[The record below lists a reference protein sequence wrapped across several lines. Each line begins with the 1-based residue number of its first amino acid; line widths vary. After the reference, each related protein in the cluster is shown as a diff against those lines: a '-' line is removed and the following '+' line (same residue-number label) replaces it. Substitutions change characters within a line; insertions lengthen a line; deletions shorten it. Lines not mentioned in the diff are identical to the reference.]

1 MTFKI
6 TLHRLP
12 GHRLQHFNT
21 RTSRAPDN
29 TVLPSAKANIP
40 IPLDPA
46 FLLRNGREHT
56 EIELRR
62 IVCSVKFELLEKEN
76 AVRLL
81 GPEMSYHEVDPYLQ
95 KRLAEMFVGR
105 QEILTYTSRAERID
119 LCFEDSWTG
128 YFIAALQGE
137 PRRSDALTI
146 IHLDDHTDLMATLLC
161 VSDCGLV
168 DPTSG
173 ALFDP
178 MCSSSWQSA
187 IHSGAV
193 NIGNYLTPLY
203 YSDRPVHI
211 RHLNNG
217 SPQGAFWIVR
227 EPCRYD
233 LFPGRR
239 FAAIAKVS
247 SPGPDVVGSYYAS
260 SSPNTIVQIQPSTR
274 AIIHIDLDY
283 FINDFNGANRGITYV
298 PDPALRDNAT
308 KKLEDFF
315 GALANSEIIVERW
328 IIATSPGFCSAY
340 HWEWLLTEIEQ
351 RIEAYGAPL

>member
-1 MTFKI
+1 M
-6 TLHRLP
+6 LL
-12 GHRLQHFNT
+12 
-21 RTSRAPDN
+21 
-29 TVLPSAKANIP
+29 SAEANIP
-40 IPLDPA
+40 IPLDPS
-46 FLLRNGREHT
+46 FLLRHGRAHT

-76 AVRLL
+76 AVCLL
-81 GPEMSYHEVDPYLQ
+81 GPEMSYHDADPYLQ
-95 KRLAEMFVGR
+95 KRLDEMFVGR
-105 QEILTYTSRAERID
+105 EEVLTYTSRAESID
-119 LCFEDSWTG
+119 ICFEDSWTG
-128 YFIAALQGE
+128 YFIAELRGE
-137 PRRSDALTI
+137 PRRDDALTI

-178 MCSSSWQSA
+178 MCSSSWRSA

-203 YSDRPVHI
+203 YSDRSIHI
-211 RHLNNG
+211 RHLNNN
-217 SPQGAFWIVR
+217 SEPGAFYWIAR
-227 EPCRYD
+227 EPCHYD

-239 FAAIAKVS
+239 FAAIAKRNS
-247 SPGPDVVGSYYAS
+247 TGPAVVGSYYAS
-260 SSPNTIVQIQPSTR
+260 SSPDSVVQIPPSTR

-283 FINDFNGANRGITYV
+283 FINDFNGAIRGSTYL

-308 KKLEDFF
+308 KKLERFF
-315 GALANSEIIVERW
+315 GALANSEIIVDRW

-340 HWEWLLTEIEQ
+340 HWEWLLKEIAQ
-351 RIEAYGAPL
+351 RIGAC

>member
-1 MTFKI
+1 M
-6 TLHRLP
+6 
-12 GHRLQHFNT
+12 
-21 RTSRAPDN
+21 
-29 TVLPSAKANIP
+29 LPSAKSNIP
-40 IPLDPA
+40 IPLDPS
-46 FLLRNGREHT
+46 FILRHGTAQT
-56 EIELRR
+56 EAELRR

-81 GPEMSYHEVDPYLQ
+81 GPEMSYHEADPYLQ
-95 KRLAEMFVGR
+95 KRLDEMFVGR
-105 QEILTYTSRAERID
+105 QEVLTYMSRDESLDI
-119 LCFEDSWTG
+119 CFEDSWTG
-128 YFIAALQGE
+128 YFIAELNGE
-137 PRRSDALTI
+137 ARRGEGLTI

-178 MCSSSWQSA
+178 MCSSSWRMA

-203 YSDRPVHI
+203 YSDKPIHI

-217 SPQGAFWIVR
+217 SGQGAFFWIAR

-239 FAAIAKVS
+239 FAAIAKLN
-247 SPGPDVVGSYYAS
+247 SPGPDVVGSYYVS
-260 SSPNTIVQIQPSTR
+260 SSANDVVRIQPSTR
-274 AIIHIDLDY
+274 AVIHIDLDY
-283 FINDFNGANRGITYV
+283 FINDFNGASRGATYV

-308 KKLEDFF
+308 KKLEGFF
-315 GALANSEIIVERW
+315 GALANSDIIVERW

-340 HWEWLLTEIEQ
+340 HWKWLLKELEQ
-351 RIEAYGAPL
+351 RIGAYGNRLL